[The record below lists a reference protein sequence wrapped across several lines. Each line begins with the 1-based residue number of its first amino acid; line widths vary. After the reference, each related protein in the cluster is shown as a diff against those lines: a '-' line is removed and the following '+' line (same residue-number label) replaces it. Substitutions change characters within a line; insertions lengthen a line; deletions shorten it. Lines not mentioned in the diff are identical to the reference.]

1 MKLYFQATAFVVTY
15 PVNNA
20 IGDLSNEN
28 ARAVAWEKMFI
39 QLAKVIPV

>member
-20 IGDLSNEN
+20 IGDSSNEN
-28 ARAVAWEKMFI
+28 ARAVAWEKSFI
-39 QLAKVIPV
+39 QLAKVFPA